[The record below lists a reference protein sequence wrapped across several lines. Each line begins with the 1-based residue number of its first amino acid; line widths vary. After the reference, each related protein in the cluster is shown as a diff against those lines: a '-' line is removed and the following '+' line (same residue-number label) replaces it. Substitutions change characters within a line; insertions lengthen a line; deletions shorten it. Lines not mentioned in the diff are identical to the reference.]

1 VTDTIVAQ
9 ATPPGRGGVAIVRV
23 SGPLVYEVIEQV
35 LKTNITARHA
45 SYLPF
50 YFHDN
55 TIIDEGI
62 ALFFPNPH
70 SFTGEHVLEL
80 QGHGGPVIMDM
91 LIESILTVK
100 GTRLARPGEFSEQ
113 AFLNDKLDLTQAEAI
128 ADLIEA
134 SSRSAARSALHSLQG
149 VFSTQVNVLAEQIV
163 HLRMYVEA
171 AIDFPEEEIDFLS
184 DGKVAKDLS
193 RLNGTLDDLISTAKQ
208 GSLLREGLNVV
219 IAGKPNAGKSSLL
232 NQLAGKDSAI
242 VTDIAGTTRDTLKEH
257 ISIKGVPLHITDTAG
272 LRDSTDK
279 VEQIGIERAWQ
290 AINTADRILFMVDA
304 TQSNEEDPFKL
315 WPEFMDKLPVNI
327 PLTVIRNKI
336 DKTNEQHGLS
346 KVKTEHGEF
355 DVVRISAQTQQG
367 IAVLQDHLA
376 SSMGIVQSTE
386 GQFIARRR
394 HLDALAKTKEHLRQG
409 TEQLHNALAGEL
421 LAEELRLAHQYLC
434 EITGEFT
441 SNDLLGKI
449 FSSFCIGK

>member
-1 VTDTIVAQ
+1 
-9 ATPPGRGGVAIVRV
+9 
-23 SGPLVYEVIEQV
+23 
-35 LKTNITARHA
+35 
-45 SYLPF
+45 
-50 YFHDN
+50 
-55 TIIDEGI
+55 
-62 ALFFPNPH
+62 
-70 SFTGEHVLEL
+70 
-80 QGHGGPVIMDM
+80 
-91 LIESILTVK
+91 
-100 GTRLARPGEFSEQ
+100 
-113 AFLNDKLDLTQAEAI
+113 
-128 ADLIEA
+128 
-134 SSRSAARSALHSLQG
+134 
-149 VFSTQVNVLAEQIV
+149 
-163 HLRMYVEA
+163 
-171 AIDFPEEEIDFLS
+171 
-184 DGKVAKDLS
+184 
-193 RLNGTLDDLISTAKQ
+193 
-208 GSLLREGLNVV
+208 
-219 IAGKPNAGKSSLL
+219 
-232 NQLAGKDSAI
+232 
-242 VTDIAGTTRDTLKEH
+242 
-257 ISIKGVPLHITDTAG
+257 
-272 LRDSTDK
+272 
-279 VEQIGIERAWQ
+279 
-290 AINTADRILFMVDA
+290 MVDA